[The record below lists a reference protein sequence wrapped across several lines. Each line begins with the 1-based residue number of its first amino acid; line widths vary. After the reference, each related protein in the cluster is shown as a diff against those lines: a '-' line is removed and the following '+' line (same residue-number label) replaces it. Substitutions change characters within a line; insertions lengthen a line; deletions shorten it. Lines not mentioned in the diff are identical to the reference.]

1 MPKLTKSYV
10 DKVQPKA
17 ADALHWDS
25 ELKGFGLRVTPARKL
40 SFIVQGRVGTAG
52 RASPTVRLTIGPYGV
67 FTVDQARDAARERLR
82 DMRMGI
88 DPRAAASRSAA
99 QRKTLQD
106 VADDYLEQRPLKPRS
121 KRAIEQAVAGPFKA
135 FGWTDKPLANISRA
149 NVSEAFMEMR
159 ERAPVHANTAF
170 GILRAIVN
178 FAINEYVDKD
188 GSPIIK
194 DNPVK
199 ALYRKWAHVTPRTGR
214 VPDDKLG
221 AVWKHLE
228 AARQRAHNGHTGAAL
243 DLICFLL
250 LTGCRLSEAAELTW
264 DRVNLEEG
272 WWHLPDP
279 KNRNPVWLP
288 LPTQAMELLRSR
300 ATRQG
305 YVFGSYN
312 GHIKDPRDSMKNL
325 SAVAGCKLTPHDLR
339 RTFTHVGV
347 ASCSI
352 EIVKVELLTNH
363 IPQSVTARHYMETS
377 KLQYLKPQVQQIADA
392 IVGA

>member
-1 MPKLTKSYV
+1 MPKLTKSYI
-10 DKVQPKA
+10 DKVKPQA
-17 ADALHWDS
+17 TDVLHWDTD
-25 ELKGFGLRVTPARKL
+25 LKGFGLRVTPQGKL

-52 RASPTVRLTIGPYGV
+52 RASPTVRLTVGPYGV
-67 FTVDQARDAARERLR
+67 FTADQARDAARERLR
-82 DMRMGI
+82 EMRMGI
-88 DPRAAASRSAA
+88 DPRAAATKSAA
-99 QRKTLQD
+99 QRKTLQE
-106 VADDYLEQRPLKPRS
+106 VADEYLAQRPLKPRS
-121 KRAIEQAVAGPFKA
+121 KLAIEKVVAGPFKA
-135 FGWTDKPLANISRA
+135 FGWTDKPFASITRA
-149 NVSEAFMEMR
+149 NVTEAFLEMR

-170 GILRAIVN
+170 GILRALFN
-178 FAINEYVDKD
+178 FAINEYTDKD
-188 GSPIIK
+188 GTPIFK

-199 ALYRKWAHVTPRTGR
+199 SLYRKWAPVKPRTGR
-214 VPDDKLG
+214 VPDG
-221 AVWKHLE
+221 RVGVVWKHLQ
-228 AARQRAHNGHTGAAL
+228 AARRRAHNGHTGAAL
-243 DLICFLL
+243 DLIAFLM

-288 LPTQAMELLRSR
+288 LPTQAVELLRSR
-300 ATRQG
+300 PTREG

-347 ASCSI
+347 AECKI
-352 EIVKVELLTNH
+352 EIAKVELLTNH

-377 KLQYLKPQVQQIADA
+377 KLQYLKPEVQMIADVIA
-392 IVGA
+392 T